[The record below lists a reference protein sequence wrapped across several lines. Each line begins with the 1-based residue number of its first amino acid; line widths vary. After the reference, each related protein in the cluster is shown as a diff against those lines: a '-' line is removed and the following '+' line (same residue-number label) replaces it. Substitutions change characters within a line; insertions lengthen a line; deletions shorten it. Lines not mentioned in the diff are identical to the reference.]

1 MEIIFMPSALADL
14 EYWKKSGNI
23 GILKKIRDLLSAIEI
38 APYSGTG
45 KPEALKYS
53 WSGWWSRRINKE
65 HRLIYKVEQNTITV
79 FALRFHYD

>member
-1 MEIIFMPSALADL
+1 MPSALDDL
-14 EYWKKSGNI
+14 EYWKKSGNTN
-23 GILKKIRDLLSAIEI
+23 ILKKIRALLASIELT
-38 APYSGTG
+38 PYSGAG
-45 KPEALKYS
+45 KPEALRYN

>member
-1 MEIIFMPSALADL
+1 MPSALADL
-14 EYWKKSGNI
+14 EYWKKSGNT
-23 GILKKIRDLLSAIEI
+23 GILKKIRDLLAAIEI

>member
-1 MEIIFMPSALADL
+1 MPSALDDL
-14 EYWKKSGNI
+14 EYWKKSGNTN
-23 GILKKIRDLLSAIEI
+23 ILKKIRDLLASIELT
-38 APYSGTG
+38 PYSGTG
-45 KPEALKYS
+45 KPEALKHS